1 MDNCENHRANTKARI
16 ATPKYHSSANACER
30 NRTKTNA
37 ATSEQS
43 NTNVHKNKLKKKNE
57 IGGLQKVRKISP
69 EDNDV
74 KLREKKYCKCG
85 GGIYKQRSASKV
97 HWESERPTYK
107 LTLT

>member
-1 MDNCENHRANTKARI
+1 MKTIDQKLRRELQHQNTT
-16 ATPKYHSSANACER
+16 ATKGGER
-30 NRTKTNA
+30 HRTKTNA

-43 NTNVHKNKLKKKNE
+43 NTNVHNNKLKKKNE